1 MGLMTIVSVVIPTFN
16 REVLIQ
22 RALHSVIKQQNVR
35 TEIIVVDDGSTDNTE
50 QVIREKFKSVKYL
63 KKNNAGVS
71 SARNVGIKNAN
82 GNFIAL
88 LDSDDEWERSKLDIQ
103 LKYLTENHTL
113 NLVHC
118 NEKWIKSG
126 FEIRQKKYHDRRP
139 INLFERSL
147 RRCLISPS
155 SVLIRKERRETV
167 GYFDETHPACAEYDH
182 WLRNLDR
189 EEIGYIEDQLITK
202 YGGHADQLSI
212 QTRYLDLYRLQ
223 SLVKLIKSPRLS
235 KMQKMQIEK
244 EIEYKSK
251 IVLAGAK
258 KHENS
263 FVINQYNQILSN
275 VL

>member
-126 FEIRQKKYHDRRP
+126 FEIRQKKIP
-139 INLFERSL
+139 
-147 RRCLISPS
+147 
-155 SVLIRKERRETV
+155 
-167 GYFDETHPACAEYDH
+167 
-182 WLRNLDR
+182 
-189 EEIGYIEDQLITK
+189 
-202 YGGHADQLSI
+202 
-212 QTRYLDLYRLQ
+212 
-223 SLVKLIKSPRLS
+223 
-235 KMQKMQIEK
+235 
-244 EIEYKSK
+244 
-251 IVLAGAK
+251 
-258 KHENS
+258 
-263 FVINQYNQILSN
+263 
-275 VL
+275 